1 MPVKHLSITS
11 FNILLHFSRQSEFCN
26 ISYPNQKSKEQ
37 PLTMLKR
44 FEGSR
49 RFKET
54 NMPMNKKR
62 FQNEEFDKGII
73 IQEQASMNKQTIN
86 FR

>member
-1 MPVKHLSITS
+1 
-11 FNILLHFSRQSEFCN
+11 
-26 ISYPNQKSKEQ
+26 
-37 PLTMLKR
+37 MLKR